1 MPDRI
6 DNNNLKKKTLM
17 EKLTNYFGQ
26 NIKDK
31 KIVITGGTTGI
42 GKAIADVLVSLGGR
56 VLIFGRDREDF
67 EKAVADIKKQFPD
80 SELYGTP
87 ADVTKKE
94 DIDKILSIADTKLG
108 GIDILINNA
117 AVAAPGLTGE
127 TYEDYKYAIDT
138 NITGYLAFAQAAAAR
153 MKKHKSGHIINIG
166 SMSAESRTPEST
178 IYVATKTAIRGFSTS
193 LRKELNPLGI
203 KVSLI
208 EPGAVTS
215 DMQTDPKKVQ
225 HEKVEKLEM
234 LEAYDIAMSTLF
246 CLSQPKRCDIVTM
259 QIRPH
264 LQII

>member
-1 MPDRI
+1 
-6 DNNNLKKKTLM
+6 M

-56 VLIFGRDREDF
+56 VLIFGRDEKDF
-67 EKAVADIKKQFPD
+67 KDAVADIKKQFPD
-80 SELYGTP
+80 AEVYGTP

-94 DIDKILSIADTKLG
+94 DIDTILEIVDSELG

-117 AVAAPGLTGE
+117 ALGAPGITKE
-127 TYEDYKYAIDT
+127 DYDDYKYIIDT
-138 NITGYLAFAQAAAAR
+138 NITGYLAFAQEASAR
-153 MKKHKSGHIINIG
+153 MKKQKSGHIINIG
-166 SMSAESRTPEST
+166 SMSAESKEPTST
-178 IYVATKTAIRGFSTS
+178 IYVATKSAIRGFSTS

-215 DMQTDPKKVQ
+215 DMQSGSKAEHQ
-225 HEKVEKLEM
+225 EKIEKMEM

-246 CLSQPKRCDIVTM
+246 CLSQPQRCDIVTM

-264 LQII
+264 QQII

>member
-1 MPDRI
+1 ME
-6 DNNNLKKKTLM
+6 NLA
-17 EKLTNYFGQ
+17 NYFGQ

-42 GKAIADVLVSLGGR
+42 GKAIADVLASLGGR
-56 VLIFGRDREDF
+56 VLIFGRDENDF
-67 EKAVADIKKQFPD
+67 NNAVADIKKQFPD
-80 SELYGTP
+80 AEVYGTP

-94 DIDKILSIADTKLG
+94 DIDKILEIVDSELG

-117 AVAAPGLTGE
+117 ALSAPGITEE
-127 TYEDYKYAIDT
+127 TYEDYKYIIDT
-138 NITGYLAFAQAAAAR
+138 NITGYLAFAQEASAR
-153 MKKHKSGHIINIG
+153 MKKQKSGHIINIG
-166 SMSAESRTPEST
+166 SMSAESKEPTST
-178 IYVATKTAIRGFSTS
+178 IYVATKSAIRGFSTS

-215 DMQTDPKKVQ
+215 DMQPGSKAEHQ
-225 HEKVEKLEM
+225 EKIEKMEM

-246 CLSQPKRCDIVTM
+246 CLSQPQRCDIVTM

-264 LQII
+264 LQSI